1 MLMMTSACAAASR
14 GDAATSA
21 PSAANGLDFSALRLK
36 TVSGNPLT
44 RSRRAMPEPM
54 MPRPKN
60 AMRGLFIKS
69 GERSH
74 ADQFVFF
81 ALDAQRISQRAPKAG
96 KFNNHL
102 VAVRQLDSCTEAQTA
117 SAKIVDVQI
126 AGTPMAFK
134 F

>member
-102 VAVRQLDSCTEAQTA
+102 DRKSVVRER
-117 SAKIVDVQI
+117 V
-126 AGTPMAFK
+126 
-134 F
+134 